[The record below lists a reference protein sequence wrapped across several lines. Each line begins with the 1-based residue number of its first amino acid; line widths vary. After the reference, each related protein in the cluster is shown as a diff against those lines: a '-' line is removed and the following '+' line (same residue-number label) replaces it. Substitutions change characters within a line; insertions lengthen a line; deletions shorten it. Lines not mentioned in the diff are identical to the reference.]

1 MRLKPE
7 KVEYLSKK
15 IVKNFTQL
23 KKLQMIQTPEQ
34 VEGAVRRIITA
45 DLQREDELEREAE
58 AILKQYRQKI
68 DLQNMSYN
76 TLVNK
81 TKQELAR
88 KLKIIL

>member
-68 DLQNMSYN
+68 DLQNMSYI

-81 TKQELAR
+81 TKQALAR
-88 KLKIIL
+88 KRKIIL